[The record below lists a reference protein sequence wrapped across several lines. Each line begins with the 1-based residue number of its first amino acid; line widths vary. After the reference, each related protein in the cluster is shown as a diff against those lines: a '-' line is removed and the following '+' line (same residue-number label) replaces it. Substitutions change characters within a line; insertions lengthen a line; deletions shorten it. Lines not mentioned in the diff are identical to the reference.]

1 MAHSPV
7 PIIAKWPSVAA
18 AALVLLLTLGTLG
31 AVAWRAEWA
40 GGLAPADWAAI
51 RFTIV
56 QALLSAVIS
65 VVLAIPVARALARR
79 RFAGRQMLITLL
91 GAPFL
96 LPVIVAVLGLLAV
109 FGRGGL
115 VNGALGALGFA
126 PISIFGLHGVV
137 LAHVFFNL
145 PLAIRF
151 ILQGWLSIPA
161 ERFRLAASLNAPV
174 GRLLEWPMLRATVPN
189 TFLVIFLICLT
200 SFAVALTM
208 GGGPRATTVELA
220 IYQAVRFDFDL
231 GKAAV
236 LACIQFA
243 LCIGAA
249 VLALRVTTDGVSG
262 AGMDRVVQRWDMGRK
277 GVDTAWIAAAALFLL
292 VPLAMVILR
301 GLPGVFDLPSS
312 IWAAALRS
320 IIVAV
325 GSAILCVSMALA
337 LALRGGGLIAIVG
350 VMPLAASGLVVGTG
364 AFLIV
369 FPFVRPADVALV
381 VTMLV
386 NATMALPFALRSIAP
401 AAAQI
406 SDDYGR
412 LGASLGMKGWAWVR
426 LIVLPRMRRPLGFAT
441 GLAAALSMGDLG
453 VIALFAGQAQ
463 ETLPLAMY
471 RLMGA
476 YRMETAASAALLLL
490 ALSLFLFWICDRG
503 GRADADL

>member
-1 MAHSPV
+1 MAHSAV
-7 PIIAKWPSVAA
+7 PITPRWPSVAA

-51 RFTIV
+51 RFTIF
-56 QALLSAVIS
+56 QALLSALIS
-65 VVLAIPVARALARR
+65 VLLAIPVARALARR
-79 RFAGRQMLITLL
+79 RFRGRQLLITLL

-115 VNGALGALGFA
+115 LNEVLTGIGFE
-126 PISIFGLHGVV
+126 PLSIFGMHGVV

-151 ILQGWLSIPA
+151 ILQGWLAIPA
-161 ERFRLAASLNAPV
+161 ERFRLAATLNAPI
-174 GRLLEWPMLRATVPN
+174 GRLLEWPMLRTVVPSS
-189 TFLVIFLICLT
+189 FLVIFLICLT

-208 GGGPRATTVELA
+208 GGGPRATTIELA

-231 GKAAV
+231 GKAAL

-249 VLALRVTTDGVSG
+249 ILALRVTAEDVTG
-262 AGMDRVVQRWDMGRK
+262 AGMDRVVQRWDTARA
-277 GVDTAWIAAAALFLL
+277 GVDYGWIIAAALFLL
-292 VPLAMVILR
+292 VPLGMVVLR
-301 GLPGVFDLPSS
+301 GVPGLFDMPSS
-312 IWAAALRS
+312 IWAAAFRS
-320 IIVAV
+320 ITVAI
-325 GSAILCVSMALA
+325 GSAALCVSMALA
-337 LALRGGGLIAIVG
+337 LALRGGGLVAIIG

-369 FPFVRPADVALV
+369 FPYVRPSDVALI

-386 NATMALPFALRSIAP
+386 NATLALPFALRSMAP
-401 AAAQI
+401 AVAAVQA
-406 SDDYGR
+406 DYGR
-412 LGASLGMKGWAWVR
+412 LGASLGMSGWGWVR
-426 LIVLPRMRRPLGFAT
+426 LVVLPRMRRPLGFAT

-453 VIALFAGQAQ
+453 VIALFAGQAE

-490 ALSLFLFWICDRG
+490 GLSLLLFWICDQG
-503 GRADADL
+503 GRADVDT

>member
-1 MAHSPV
+1 MAYSAVPV
-7 PIIAKWPSVAA
+7 TAKWPSVAA
-18 AALVLLLTLGTLG
+18 AALVLVLTLGTLG

-40 GGLAPADWAAI
+40 GGLAPADLSAI
-51 RFTIV
+51 RFTIF
-56 QALLSAVIS
+56 QAVLSATIS
-65 VVLAIPVARALARR
+65 VILAVPVARALARR
-79 RFAGRQMLITLL
+79 QFRGRQLLITLL

-115 VNGALGALGFA
+115 LNDALTALGFD
-126 PISIFGLHGVV
+126 PISIFGMHGVV

-151 ILQGWLSIPA
+151 ILQGWLAIPS
-161 ERFRLAASLNAPV
+161 ERFRLAATLNAPV

-231 GKAAV
+231 GKAAL

-249 VLALRVTTDGVSG
+249 VLALRVTSEDVTG
-262 AGMDRVVQRWDMGRK
+262 AGLDRVVQRWDNARK
-277 GVDTAWIAAAALFLL
+277 DMDYAWIAAAALLLL
-292 VPLAMVILR
+292 VPLGMVVLR
-301 GLPGVFDLPSS
+301 GLPGLFDLPDT
-312 IWAAALRS
+312 IWAAAMRS
-320 IIVAV
+320 LVVAT
-325 GSAILCVSMALA
+325 GSAILCIGMALA
-337 LALRGGGLIAIVG
+337 LALRGGVLIAVIG

-369 FPFVRPADVALV
+369 FPFVRPADVALL

-386 NATMALPFALRSIAP
+386 NATLALPFALRSIAP

-406 SDDYGR
+406 KADYGR
-412 LGASLGMKGWAWVR
+412 LGASLGMQGWPWVR
-426 LIVLPRMRRPLGFAT
+426 LVVVPRMRKPLGFAT

-453 VIALFAGQAQ
+453 VIALFAGQAE

>member
-7 PIIAKWPSVAA
+7 PVTAKWPGVVT
-18 AALVLLLTLGTLG
+18 AALVLLLTIGTLG
-31 AVAWRAEWA
+31 AVAWRAEWDS
-40 GGLAPADWAAI
+40 GLAPADLSAI
-51 RFTIV
+51 RFTVV
-56 QALLSAVIS
+56 QALLSAAIS

-79 RFAGRQMLITLL
+79 RFRGRQMLITLL

-109 FGRGGL
+109 FGRGGI
-115 VNGALGALGFA
+115 VNDALASLGFD
-126 PISIFGLHGVV
+126 PISIFGMHGVI

-161 ERFRLAASLNAPV
+161 ERFRLAATLNAPV
-174 GRLLEWPMLRATVPN
+174 GRLLEWPMLRVVVPS

-231 GKAAV
+231 GKAAL

-249 VLALRVTTDGVSG
+249 MLALRVTAEDVSG
-262 AGMDRVVQRWDMGRK
+262 AGMDRTVQRWDTARASK
-277 GVDTAWIAAAALFLL
+277 DYAWIVLAAAFLL
-292 VPLAMVILR
+292 VPLGMVILR
-301 GLPGVFDLPSS
+301 GLLGMFDMPDT
-312 IWAAALRS
+312 IWAAAGRS
-320 IIVAV
+320 IMVAV
-325 GSAILCVSMALA
+325 ISSILCVSMALA
-337 LALRGGGLIAIVG
+337 LALRGGRLIAIIG
-350 VMPLAASGLVVGTG
+350 VLPLAASGLVVGTG

-369 FPFVRPADVALV
+369 FPFVRPADVALI
-381 VTMLV
+381 VTVLV
-386 NATMALPFALRSIAP
+386 NATLALPFALRSIAP
-401 AAAQI
+401 AVTQVQA
-406 SDDYGR
+406 DYGR
-412 LGASLGMKGWAWVR
+412 LAASLGMSGWAWIR
-426 LIVLPRMRRPLGFAT
+426 LIVLPRARKPLGFAT

-453 VIALFAGQAQ
+453 VIALFAGQAE

-476 YRMETAASAALLLL
+476 YRMESAASAALLLL
-490 ALSLFLFWICDRG
+490 GLSLFLFWICDRG
-503 GRADADL
+503 GRANVDL

>member
-1 MAHSPV
+1 MAHSAVPV
-7 PIIAKWPSVAA
+7 ISRWPSAAA
-18 AALVLLLTLGTLG
+18 AALVLLLTLGTLA
-31 AVAWRAEWA
+31 AVAWRAEWG
-40 GGLAPADWAAI
+40 GGLGPADWAAI

-56 QALLSAVIS
+56 QALLSAGIS

-79 RFAGRQMLITLL
+79 QFRGRQVLITLL

-96 LPVIVAVLGLLAV
+96 LPVIVAVLGLLSV

-115 VNGALGALGFA
+115 INDGLAALGFT

-151 ILQGWLSIPA
+151 ILQGWLSIPS

-174 GRLLEWPMLRATVPN
+174 GRLLEWPMLRAVAPS

-231 GKAAV
+231 GRAAL

-243 LCIGAA
+243 LCVVAA
-249 VLALRVTTDGVSG
+249 LAVWRITGNDPVGPGL
-262 AGMDRVVQRWDMGRK
+262 DRTVQRWDG
-277 GVDTAWIAAAALFLL
+277 GHAWADYAMIALAAVFLL
-292 VPLAMVILR
+292 VPLGMIVLR
-301 GLPGVFDLPSS
+301 GLPGLTDLPHS

-320 IIVAV
+320 VIVAV
-325 GSAILCVSMALA
+325 GSATLCVVLALT
-337 LALRGGGLIAIVG
+337 LALRGGVLVGVIG

-364 AFLIV
+364 AFLMV
-369 FPFVRPADVALV
+369 FPFMRPSDVALL
-381 VTMLV
+381 VTLLV
-386 NATMALPFALRSIAP
+386 NATLALPFALRSLLP
-401 AAAQI
+401 AVDQVKA
-406 SDDYGR
+406 DYGR
-412 LGASLGMKGWAWVR
+412 LGATLGLSGWSWVR
-426 LIVLPRMRRPLGFAT
+426 IVVLPRVRKPLGFAA

-453 VIALFAGQAQ
+453 VIALFAGQSE

-476 YRMETAASAALLLL
+476 YQMQTAASAALLLVV
-490 ALSLFLFWICDRG
+490 LSFAMFWICDRR
-503 GRADADL
+503 GRADADA

>member
-1 MAHSPV
+1 MAHGAV
-7 PIIAKWPSVAA
+7 AIAPRWPGAA
-18 AALVLLLTLGTLG
+18 TAALVLLLTLGTLT
-31 AVAWRAEWA
+31 AVGWRAEWS
-40 GGLAPADWAAI
+40 GGLSPADWAAV
-51 RFTIV
+51 RFTV
-56 QALLSAVIS
+56 WQAILSALIS

-79 RFAGRQMLITLL
+79 RFVGRGLLITLL

-109 FGRGGL
+109 FGREGIFNSL
-115 VNGALGALGFA
+115 LAALGL
-126 PISIFGLHGVV
+126 PPLSIFGLHGVV

-174 GRLLEWPMLRATVPN
+174 GRLLEWPMLRATVPG

-220 IYQAVRFDFDL
+220 IYQALRFDFDL
-231 GKAAV
+231 GRAAL
-236 LACIQFA
+236 LACIQFG
-243 LCIGAA
+243 LC
-249 VLALRVTTDGVSG
+249 VLAALLAWRLAGRDVTG
-262 AGMDRVVQRWDMGRK
+262 AGLDRVVQRWD
-277 GVDTAWIAAAALFLL
+277 TTHAWADYLMIAAAALFLL
-292 VPLAMVILR
+292 VPLAMVVAR
-301 GLPGVFDLPSS
+301 GLPGLAEMPVS

-320 IIVAV
+320 VLVAIGAAV
-325 GSAILCVSMALA
+325 LCVVMALA
-337 LALRGGGLIAIVG
+337 LASRGGVLASIIG
-350 VMPLAASGLVVGTG
+350 VLPLATSGLVVGTG

-369 FPFVRPADVALV
+369 FPFVRPSDLALL

-386 NATMALPFALRSIAP
+386 NATLALPFALRSIAP
-401 AAAQI
+401 AADQI
-406 SDDYGR
+406 SRDYGR
-412 LGASLGMKGWAWVR
+412 LATSLDMRGWGWLR
-426 LIVLPRMRRPLGFAT
+426 LVVLPRMRRPLGFAA

-453 VIALFAGQAQ
+453 VIALFAGEAE

-476 YRMETAASAALLLL
+476 YRMEAAASAGLLLL
-490 ALSLFLFWICDRG
+490 AISLALFWICDRG
-503 GRADADL
+503 GRANADI